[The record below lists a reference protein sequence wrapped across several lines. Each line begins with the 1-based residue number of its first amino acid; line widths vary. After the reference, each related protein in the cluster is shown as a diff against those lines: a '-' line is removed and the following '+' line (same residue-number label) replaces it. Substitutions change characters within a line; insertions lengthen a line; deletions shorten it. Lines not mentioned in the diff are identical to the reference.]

1 MGPFLLRREVWELHS
16 RVYADQSKGKAPD
29 AGDLFRIFMIYA
41 LASIIPY
48 RNGLQHQHPEGYYMA
63 ALQYLDSDFLSR
75 GMHSLEDLL
84 LIGRYGIYENI
95 GKDSLSPFVH
105 ATLSFRS

>member
-16 RVYADQSKGKAPD
+16 RVYAGQSNSKAPD

-48 RNGLQHQHPEGYYMA
+48 RNGTHHQHPECYYMA
-63 ALQYLDSDFLSR
+63 ARQYIDLSFLTR
-75 GMHSLEDLL
+75 GMRSLEDLL
-84 LIGRYGIYENI
+84 LICRYGIYESI
-95 GKDSLSPFVH
+95 GKHSRLLSMH
-105 ATLSFRS
+105 LTRASRS